1 MNTDSEDT
9 TMIKLKSMMDENGN
23 FEEFDISM
31 AAAKISDLI
40 RDARGDPDD
49 DEDDEDKAPL
59 ELTVTR
65 VKGPCLKKVVDF
77 MNHHHIE
84 KMKEIPTPLGG
95 SSFNEVMD
103 QEWYQN
109 FVNDENLGG
118 NNDMLFD
125 LLTAANFMGIKE
137 LLDLSCLKVT
147 FQLTGKSADEIRDI
161 LRLPELTPEEES
173 QARQEHKWIFEDS

>member
-84 KMKEIPTPLGG
+84 KMKESPTPLGG
-95 SSFNEVMD
+95 SSFNEVRYVATQRWHEKLNTVLHHD
-103 QEWYQN
+103 PVLPSLQRRWSWHTTLNSYYY
-109 FVNDENLGG
+109 
-118 NNDMLFD
+118 NNRF
-125 LLTAANFMGIKE
+125 
-137 LLDLSCLKVT
+137 
-147 FQLTGKSADEIRDI
+147 
-161 LRLPELTPEEES
+161 P
-173 QARQEHKWIFEDS
+173 